1 MNDLEVRQYGPTTIL
16 QNGKREQFARGVG
29 SAEARRTG
37 DAGADA
43 ILAVEVNGGRARFAA
58 DVKSRAPYPGEL
70 HGMAAKRRTLAPQG
84 VPLLVVPFVSES
96 TGAALADAGWSWG
109 DEHGNFDLRA
119 AGLVV
124 RQRRTSSPPGRRR
137 RTMPRGS
144 GSYAV
149 IRALMGLHAD
159 DDVSVGATSLA
170 SQAMVSQP
178 RASQVLRQVHSL
190 GLVESAGRGR
200 WLPRREDLLDRF
212 LTEYPGPGGSEQ
224 YFYSLDPLAGM
235 PPVPNAVKSA
245 GDSTAADVDVAKS
258 PVQNSERV
266 AGPPARHVLP
276 DLFSPPS
283 SSTTAIGTSSR
294 NGSSPD
300 AEQVPEVGVL
310 QLVLAVDVEGPAV
323 THGEPGGARPALDL
337 AISRALTAASK
348 SSHRW
353 RTPGS
358 ACRSGRAGC

>member
-1 MNDLEVRQYGPTTIL
+1 
-16 QNGKREQFARGVG
+16 
-29 SAEARRTG
+29 
-37 DAGADA
+37 
-43 ILAVEVNGGRARFAA
+43 
-58 DVKSRAPYPGEL
+58 
-70 HGMAAKRRTLAPQG
+70 
-84 VPLLVVPFVSES
+84 
-96 TGAALADAGWSWG
+96 
-109 DEHGNFDLRA
+109 
-119 AGLVV
+119 
-124 RQRRTSSPPGRRR
+124 
-137 RTMPRGS
+137 MPRGS

-224 YFYSLDPLAGM
+224 CFYSLDPLAGM

-294 NGSSPD
+294 NGSSRMPSKCLKS
-300 AEQVPEVGVL
+300 ASSSL
-310 QLVLAVDVEGPAV
+310 C
-323 THGEPGGARPALDL
+323 
-337 AISRALTAASK
+337 SR
-348 SSHRW
+348 W
-353 RTPGS
+353 M
-358 ACRSGRAGC
+358 